1 MRWIFLRAAARQIPF
16 LLGRAFEVA
25 IVLSLV
31 CLMFGGNGV
40 ELCVR
45 TTSGTPRPPGA
56 IVPHRCT
63 HSPSGLFP
71 SKQPQQRTPVAPQLL
86 DPSMNHMT
94 GRLHL
99 RMTATTDMMPD
110 GTTLVQQPLTRPTN
124 AATVR
129 KFAHLDRRNPP
140 VREQTTAASIQQ
152 QPYQRPDTTVPEYG
166 ERKRFL
172 QEGTAN
178 NAQFD
183 ENIYLTKLLS
193 MVSQQLAQDSVSL
206 EELKKLDISSAKA
219 EYAIERDEARVLED
233 VGAAKV
239 QRVHP
244 TMSKELTAF
253 RKVSRVLVYYVH
265 P

>member
-1 MRWIFLRAAARQIPF
+1 MVVHHMHAAIRVHLAR
-16 LLGRAFEVA
+16 
-25 IVLSLV
+25 S
-31 CLMFGGNGV
+31 CSSS
-40 ELCVR
+40 
-45 TTSGTPRPPGA
+45 TT
-56 IVPHRCT
+56 T
-63 HSPSGLFP
+63 HTGLFP
-71 SKQPQQRTPVAPQLL
+71 SKQPEHPTPVAPQLL

-99 RMTATTDMMPD
+99 RMTATADMMPD

-129 KFAHLDRRNPP
+129 KFAHLDRRNT
-140 VREQTTAASIQQ
+140 VKEQTSIQQ

-193 MVSQQLAQDSVSL
+193 MVSQQLAQDSLSL
-206 EELKKLDISSAKA
+206 EELKKIDMSSAKA
-219 EYAIERDEARVLED
+219 EYVIERDEARLLED

-244 TMSKELTAF
+244 TMTKELTAF
-253 RKVSRVLVYYVH
+253 RKVVCFYWGGRM
-265 P
+265 

>member
-1 MRWIFLRAAARQIPF
+1 
-16 LLGRAFEVA
+16 
-25 IVLSLV
+25 
-31 CLMFGGNGV
+31 
-40 ELCVR
+40 
-45 TTSGTPRPPGA
+45 
-56 IVPHRCT
+56 
-63 HSPSGLFP
+63 
-71 SKQPQQRTPVAPQLL
+71 
-86 DPSMNHMT
+86 MT

-99 RMTATTDMMPD
+99 RMTATADMMPD

-129 KFAHLDRRNPP
+129 KFAHLDRRNT
-140 VREQTTAASIQQ
+140 VKEQTSIQQ

-193 MVSQQLAQDSVSL
+193 MVSQQLAQDSLSL
-206 EELKKLDISSAKA
+206 EELKKIDMSSAKA
-219 EYAIERDEARVLED
+219 EYVIERDEARLLED

-244 TMSKELTAF
+244 TMTKELTAF
-253 RKVSRVLVYYVH
+253 RKVVCFYWGGRM
-265 P
+265 